1 MKEEIMDLVEMQLN
15 ELQKDIKKE
24 TAVDIYSYLQDEF
37 ANLETWMHNNLYPK
51 LTSDEGDDVANRT
64 QEILNNLKRYLIIQ
78 RVVEEDDL

>member
-1 MKEEIMDLVEMQLN
+1 MDLVEMQLN

-78 RVVEEDDL
+78 RIVEEDDL

>member
-1 MKEEIMDLVEMQLN
+1 MDLVEMQLN

>member
-1 MKEEIMDLVEMQLN
+1 MDLVEMQLN

-37 ANLETWMHNNLYPK
+37 ANLETWIHNNLYPK

-78 RVVEEDDL
+78 GIVEEDDL